1 MIMRPLHREKTAQ
14 KLGSI
19 AIPLLWQ
26 HNHAHADAAKCRAR
40 QERMKSIMTD
50 KSLWLTTVGAL
61 ALGIGAPAM
70 AQDDSAPQASA
81 DASAAEESGADIIVT
96 ATRRASPLSDVPI
109 AVSAVGA
116 AAMQNSGA
124 SDIRTLNQLAPSL
137 LVSSTGSEANASARI
152 RGIGTVGDNP
162 GLESSVAVFIDGVYR
177 SRTGAGLNELGEI
190 ERVEVLRG
198 PQGTL
203 FGRNASAGLINIISK
218 APEREF
224 HAKGEI
230 TYGNYDYWRLS
241 GRVTGPVGDNI
252 ALALDGVWSKR
263 DGFYD
268 LVDGTGNKIGDT
280 NDRDRYFLR
289 GQALIEPNDALSIR
303 LIGDYTNRD
312 ESCCGAAYIEARE
325 RRPVG
330 RGPSYSDAP
339 FNRIAAILAG
349 QGSVIPADPYD
360 RNLSI
365 TPGRDY
371 VSKLRDWGV
380 SGEINYDFGNAKLTS
395 ITAYRDYKSRD
406 YGDYD
411 YNRADLLY
419 RDPNT
424 YRQFKTFTQELRLQG
439 SAFSDALDWLVGG
452 YYANERLT
460 LQDNIRFGAD
470 YGRFAA
476 CRLMAGAGVNSN
488 FTAQQLA
495 ACGSGLATGALITGT
510 QANLNAGLI
519 AALTGRGVPLPIA
532 TAQAGV
538 ISTGLGNGLRALA
551 AIPSGA
557 GDVASIYRQESENWA
572 LFTHNIIHLTNRLDV
587 TLGLRYTR
595 ERKRFS
601 ADLNN
606 NNATCAALQPGL
618 APLATSAALGSAATL
633 AGGILTLGCLGNGS
647 TTLNALD
654 LNDRISDGEFSG
666 TAVVS
671 WKPIDDLL
679 LYGSYSKGYKAGG
692 FNLDRFQLGSTGL
705 NVVPAVFAPR
715 TNADVTSLRFAAEK
729 VDAFEVGLKINQR
742 KWSANIA
749 AFRQEFKNFQLNTFN
764 GTSFVV
770 QNINGCDGALT
781 AARTCASDDVAPGL
795 ISQGVELEA
804 SVSPARNLRVSGGF
818 TWSRAK
824 FANRLVGSSD
834 GRVPLDPALFLLP
847 GAINSNAPQSVTTAS
862 IAWTP
867 EIGSSGLSA
876 LFYIDGRM
884 NSGFNTGSDLFPEKY
899 QDGFSVFNARVGIR
913 GKDQRW
919 AIEFWGQNIFNT
931 DYTQV
936 AFSSPLQSSSPATS
950 TTGQFA
956 QGAPMA
962 NQLIS
967 AYLAEPRTYGITLRG
982 SF

>member
-1 MIMRPLHREKTAQ
+1 
-14 KLGSI
+14 
-19 AIPLLWQ
+19 
-26 HNHAHADAAKCRAR
+26 
-40 QERMKSIMTD
+40 MTH
-50 KSLWLTTVGAL
+50 KSLWLTTVAAMAL
-61 ALGIGAPAM
+61 SMGAPAL
-70 AQDDSAPQASA
+70 AQDETASAAPQAA
-81 DASAAEESGADIIVT
+81 DDQGDAQIIVT

-116 AAMQNSGA
+116 AALQNSGA
-124 SDIRTLNQLAPSL
+124 NDIRTLNQLAPSL

-177 SRTGAGLNELGEI
+177 SRTGAGLNDLGEI

-218 APEREF
+218 APEKTF
-224 HAKGEI
+224 HAKGEV
-230 TYGNYDYWRLS
+230 TYGNYDFWRVQ
-241 GRVTGPVGDNI
+241 GRVTGPVTEGI

-263 DGFYD
+263 DGFYTLRD
-268 LVDGTGNKIGDT
+268 TAGNKVGDT

-289 GQALIEPNDALSIR
+289 GQALIEPNDKLSIR

-312 ESCCGAAYIEARE
+312 ESCCGAAYVETRE
-325 RRPVG
+325 RVPAAGGGYTV
-330 RGPSYSDAP
+330 AP

-349 QGSVIPADPYD
+349 QGGVFPADPYD
-360 RNLSI
+360 RDLTI

-371 VSKLRDWGV
+371 VSKLEDWGV
-380 SGEINYDFGNAKLTS
+380 SGEINYDFGGAKLTS
-395 ITAYRDYKSRD
+395 ITAYRDYHSRD

-424 YRQFKTFTQELRLQG
+424 QRRFRTFTQELRLQG
-439 SAFSDALDWLVGG
+439 SAFNDALDWLVGG
-452 YYANERLT
+452 YYADEKLT
-460 LQDNIRFGAD
+460 LQDNIVFGAD

-476 CRLMAGAGVNSN
+476 CRLMAGASANSN
-488 FTAQQLA
+488 FTAAQLQ
-495 ACGSGLATGALITGT
+495 ACGSGAATQALITGT
-510 QANLNAGLI
+510 QANLNAGLATAIRASLI
-519 AALTGRGVPLPIA
+519 AQGVPAAQA
-532 TAQAGV
+532 TAVANGQAAAV
-538 ISTGLGNGLRALA
+538 STGLGNGLRALA
-551 AIPSGA
+551 AIPA
-557 GDVASIYRQESENWA
+557 GTGDTGSLYFQRSKNWA
-572 LFTHNIIHLTNRLDV
+572 LFTHNIVHITDQLDL
-587 TLGLRYTR
+587 TLGLRYTH
-595 ERKRFS
+595 ESKRFS

-606 NNATCAALQPGL
+606 NNATCAALQPAL
-618 APLATSAALGSAATL
+618 SPIATNAALGSAATL
-633 AGGILTLGCLGNGS
+633 AGGILTLGCLGNAS
-647 TTLNALD
+647 TSLNALN

-666 TAVVS
+666 TAVLS
-671 WKPIDDLL
+671 WKPTNDLL

-692 FNLDRFQLGSTGL
+692 YNLDRFQLGSTGL
-705 NVVPAVFAPR
+705 NAIPAVFAPR

-729 VDAFEVGLKINQR
+729 VDAFELGLKYVQP

-770 QNINGCDGALT
+770 QNINGCDSALS
-781 AARTCASDDVAPGL
+781 AARTCASGDVGPGL
-795 ISQGVELEA
+795 ISQGVELELTA
-804 SVSPARNLRVSGGF
+804 SPARNFRVSGGL
-818 TWSRAK
+818 TYARAK
-824 FANRLVGSSD
+824 FADRLVGSAD
-834 GRVPLDPALFLLP
+834 GSVPLDPALFLLP
-847 GAINSNAPQSVTTAS
+847 GSINSNAPKLVTTAS
-862 IAWTP
+862 AAWTP
-867 EIGSSGLSA
+867 ELGSSGLSA
-876 LFYIDGRM
+876 LFYIDARQT
-884 NSGFNTGSDLFPEKY
+884 SDYNTGSDLFPEKR
-899 QDGFSVFNARVGIR
+899 QDGYAIVNARIGIR
-913 GKDQRW
+913 GPDQRW
-919 AIEFWGQNIFNT
+919 AIEFWGQNIFNQ

-956 QGAPMA
+956 LGAPMA

>member
-1 MIMRPLHREKTAQ
+1 M
-14 KLGSI
+14 S
-19 AIPLLWQ
+19 
-26 HNHAHADAAKCRAR
+26 
-40 QERMKSIMTD
+40 D
-50 KSLWLTTVGAL
+50 KSLWLTTVA
-61 ALGIGAPAM
+61 AVAMSATAPAW
-70 AQDDSAPQASA
+70 AQNAAAPQSTPQQSA
-81 DASAAEESGADIIVT
+81 DDQMSGDQGDAQIIVT

-109 AVSAVGA
+109 AVSAVSA
-116 AAMQNSGA
+116 QAMQNSGA

-218 APEREF
+218 APEKTFSAR
-224 HAKGEI
+224 GEV

-241 GRVTGPVGDNI
+241 GRVTGPISDSI

-263 DGFYD
+263 DGFYK
-268 LVDGTGNKIGDT
+268 LVDATGAKIGDT

-312 ESCCGAAYIEARE
+312 ESCCGAAYIETRE
-325 RRPVG
+325 RLPAAG
-330 RGPSYSDAP
+330 GGYTTAP
-339 FNRIAAILAG
+339 FNRISAILAG
-349 QGSVIPADPYD
+349 QGGVFPADPYD
-360 RNLSI
+360 RALTI

-371 VSKLRDWGV
+371 VSKLKDWGV
-380 SGEINYDFGNAKLTS
+380 SGEINYDFGGAKLTS
-395 ITAYRDYKSRD
+395 ITAYRDYRSRD

-424 YRQFKTFTQELRLQG
+424 QRQFKTFTQELRLQG
-439 SAFSDALDWLVGG
+439 SAFGDALDWLVGG
-452 YYANERLT
+452 YYADEKLT

-476 CRLMAGAGVNSN
+476 CRLMAGASAASN

-495 ACGSGLATGALITGT
+495 ACGSGLATQTLITGT
-510 QANLNAGLI
+510 QANLNAGL
-519 AALTGRGVPLPIA
+519 A
-532 TAQAGV
+532 TAIRASLIAQGIPAAQATAVANGQAAA

-557 GDVASIYRQESENWA
+557 GDTGSLYYQRSRNWA
-572 LFTHNIIHLTNRLDV
+572 LFTHNIVHLTDRLDL

-606 NNATCAALQPGL
+606 NNATCAALQPAL
-618 APLATSAALGSAATL
+618 APIATNASLGSAATL
-633 AGGILTLGCLGNGS
+633 AGGILTLGCLGNAS
-647 TTLNALD
+647 TSLNALD

-666 TAVVS
+666 TSVLS
-671 WKPIDDLL
+671 WKATDDLL

-692 FNLDRFQLGSTGL
+692 YNLDRFQLGSTGL
-705 NVVPAVFAPR
+705 NAVPAVFAPR

-729 VDAFEVGLKINQR
+729 VDAFEVGLKFSQP

-770 QNINGCDGALT
+770 QNINGCDSALSAT
-781 AARTCASDDVAPGL
+781 RTCAADDVAPGL
-795 ISQGVELEA
+795 ISQGVELELTA
-804 SVSPARNLRVSGGF
+804 TPARNFRVSGGM
-818 TWSRAK
+818 TYARAK
-824 FANRLVGSSD
+824 FADRLVGSSD

-847 GAINSNAPQSVTTAS
+847 GSINSNAPKMVTTAS
-862 IAWTP
+862 AAWTP
-867 EIGSSGLSA
+867 DIGTSGLSA
-876 LFYIDGRM
+876 LFYVDTRM
-884 NSGFNTGSDLFPEKY
+884 TSDFNTGSDLFPEKR
-899 QDGFSVFNARVGIR
+899 QDGFSVVNARVGIR
-913 GKDQRW
+913 GPNQRW
-919 AIEFWGQNIFNT
+919 AVEFWGQNIFNEN
-931 DYTQV
+931 YTQV

-956 QGAPMA
+956 LGAPMA

-967 AYLAEPRTYGITLRG
+967 AYLAEPRTYGVTLRG

>member
-1 MIMRPLHREKTAQ
+1 M
-14 KLGSI
+14 
-19 AIPLLWQ
+19 
-26 HNHAHADAAKCRAR
+26 
-40 QERMKSIMTD
+40 MTD
-50 KSLWLTTVGAL
+50 KSLWLTTAGMIAL
-61 ALGIGAPAM
+61 TMAMPAA
-70 AQDDSAPQASA
+70 AQETTAPQAAVDQDSA
-81 DASAAEESGADIIVT
+81 EIIVT

-109 AVSAVGA
+109 AVSAVSA
-116 AAMQNSGA
+116 QAMQNSGA

-218 APEREF
+218 APEQTF

-241 GRVTGPVGDNI
+241 GRVTGPVADGI
-252 ALALDGVWSKR
+252 ALSLDGVWSKR
-263 DGFYD
+263 DGFFTLRD
-268 LVDGTGNKIGDT
+268 TAGEKVGDT

-289 GQALIEPNDALSIR
+289 GQALIEPNDDLSIR

-312 ESCCGAAYIEARE
+312 ESCCGATYTEARE
-325 RRPVG
+325 RRPAAG
-330 RGPSYSDAP
+330 GGFTDAP

-360 RNLSI
+360 RDLTI

-371 VSKLRDWGV
+371 VSKLKDWGV
-380 SGEINYDFGNAKLTS
+380 SGEINYDLGGVALTS
-395 ITAYRDYKSRD
+395 ITAYRDYKSSD

-419 RDPNT
+419 RDPGT
-424 YRQFKTFTQELRLQG
+424 YRQFKTFTQELRAQG
-439 SAFSDALDWLVGG
+439 SAFNDALDWLVGG

-476 CRLMAGAGVNSN
+476 CRLMAGSGVNSN

-495 ACGSGLATGALITGT
+495 ACGSGLATQPLIAGT
-510 QANLNAGLI
+510 QANLNAGLTASLI
-519 AALTGRGVPLPIA
+519 NAGLPAAVAAG
-532 TAQAGV
+532 QAGA

-551 AIPSGA
+551 AIPSGT
-557 GDVASIYRQESENWA
+557 GDVGSIYRQKSENWA
-572 LFTHNIIHLTNRLDV
+572 IFTHNIIHVTKRLDL
-587 TLGLRYTR
+587 TLGLRYTH
-595 ERKRFS
+595 ESKRFS

-606 NNATCAALQPGL
+606 NNATCAALQSSALPGL
-618 APLATSAALGSAATL
+618 ATNPALGSAATL
-633 AGGILTLGCLGNGS
+633 AGGILTLGCLGNAS
-647 TTLNALD
+647 TSLNALD
-654 LNDRISDGEFSG
+654 LNDKISDGELSG
-666 TAVVS
+666 TAVLS
-671 WKPIDDLL
+671 WKATDDLL

-705 NVVPAVFAPR
+705 NAVPAVFAPR

-729 VDAFEVGLKINQR
+729 VDAFEIGLKYSQP
-742 KWSANIA
+742 KWSANVA

-770 QNINGCDGALT
+770 QNINGCDSALS
-781 AARTCASDDVAPGL
+781 AARTCGSDDVGPGL
-795 ISQGVELEA
+795 ISQGVELEMTA
-804 SVSPARNLRVSGGF
+804 TPARNFRVTGGF
-818 TWSRAK
+818 TYAEAK
-824 FANRLVGSSD
+824 FASRLVGSGD
-834 GRVPLDPALFLLP
+834 GSVPLDPALFLLP
-847 GAINSNAPQSVTTAS
+847 GSINSNAPKMVTTAS
-862 IAWTP
+862 AAWTP
-867 EIGSSGLSA
+867 DIGSGGLSA
-876 LFYIDGRM
+876 LFYVDGRM
-884 NSGFNTGSDLFPEKY
+884 TSDFNTGSDLFPEKN
-899 QDGFSVFNARVGIR
+899 QDGFAVVNARVGLR
-913 GKDQRW
+913 GPNQRW
-919 AIEFWGQNIFNT
+919 AIELWGQNIFNQ

-936 AFSSPLQSSSPATS
+936 AFSSPLQSSSPGTS

>member
-1 MIMRPLHREKTAQ
+1 
-14 KLGSI
+14 
-19 AIPLLWQ
+19 
-26 HNHAHADAAKCRAR
+26 
-40 QERMKSIMTD
+40 MTD
-50 KSLWLTTVGAL
+50 KSLWT
-61 ALGIGAPAM
+61 
-70 AQDDSAPQASA
+70 
-81 DASAAEESGADIIVT
+81 SAAIAALVLGASTAQAQEDATPQPVVEDGNANIIVT

-218 APEREF
+218 APENTF
-224 HAKGEI
+224 HLKTEA

-241 GRVTGPVGDNI
+241 GRITGPI
-252 ALALDGVWSKR
+252 ADGVALSLDGVWSKR
-263 DGFYD
+263 DGFYK
-268 LVDGTGNKIGDT
+268 LVDGAGNKVGDT
-280 NDRDRYFLR
+280 NDRNRYFLR

-312 ESCCGAAYIEARE
+312 ESCCGAAYIESRE
-325 RRPVG
+325 RRPAG
-330 RGPSYSDAP
+330 NGYDTAP

-349 QGSVIPADPYD
+349 QGSMIPTDPYD
-360 RNLSI
+360 RELHV
-365 TPGRDY
+365 TPGREY
-371 VSKLRDWGV
+371 VSKLKDWGV
-380 SGEINYDFGNAKLTS
+380 SGEINYDFGGAKLTS

-439 SAFSDALDWLVGG
+439 SAFADKLDWLVGG

-476 CRLMAGAGVNSN
+476 CRLMAGAGLNSN
-488 FTAQQLA
+488 FTAEQLA
-495 ACGSGLATGALITGT
+495 ACGSGLATQPLITGT
-510 QANLNAGLI
+510 QAQLNAGLAPAIRASLIAQGVPAAQATAI
-519 AALTGRGVPLPIA
+519 AA
-532 TAQAGV
+532 AQAGA

-551 AIPSGA
+551 AIPSGT
-557 GDVASIYRQESENWA
+557 GDVASLYRQKSENWA
-572 LFTHNIIHLTNRLDV
+572 LFTHNIVHITNRLDL
-587 TLGLRYTR
+587 TLGLRYTH
-595 ERKRFS
+595 ESKRFS
-601 ADLNN
+601 SDFNN
-606 NNATCAALQPGL
+606 NNATCAALQASGLPGI
-618 APLATSAALGSAATL
+618 ATNPALGSASAL

-647 TTLNALD
+647 TSLNALD

-666 TAVVS
+666 TAVLS
-671 WKPIDDLL
+671 WKPIDPLL

-705 NVVPAVFAPR
+705 NAVPAVFAPR

-729 VDAFEVGLKINQR
+729 VDSFEVGLKFVQP
-742 KWSANIA
+742 KWSVNVA

-770 QNINGCDGALT
+770 QNINGCDGALS
-781 AARTCASDDVAPGL
+781 AARTCASDDVGPGL

-804 SVSPARNLRVSGGF
+804 SVSPARNFRVSGGA
-818 TWSRAK
+818 TYARAK
-824 FANRLVGSSD
+824 FANRLVGS
-834 GRVPLDPALFLLP
+834 GNGAVPLDPALSMLP
-847 GAINSNAPQSVTTAS
+847 GAINSNAPQIVTTAS
-862 IAWTP
+862 MAWTP
-867 EIGSSGLSA
+867 DLGSSGLSA
-876 LFYIDGRM
+876 LFYVDGRM
-884 NSGFNTGSDLFPEKY
+884 TSDFNTGSDLFPEKR
-899 QDGFSVFNARVGIR
+899 QDGFAVVNARVGLR
-913 GKDQRW
+913 GPSQRW
-919 AIEFWGQNIFNT
+919 SVEFWGQNIFNQN
-931 DYTQV
+931 YTQV
-936 AFSSPLQSSSPATS
+936 AFSSPLQSSSPDTS
-950 TTGQFA
+950 STGQFGVNPRA
-956 QGAPMA
+956 VMA

>member
-1 MIMRPLHREKTAQ
+1 M
-14 KLGSI
+14 
-19 AIPLLWQ
+19 
-26 HNHAHADAAKCRAR
+26 
-40 QERMKSIMTD
+40 MTD
-50 KSLWLTTVGAL
+50 KSLWLTTAGMIAL
-61 ALGIGAPAM
+61 TMAMPAA
-70 AQDDSAPQASA
+70 AQDTTAPQAAVDQDSA
-81 DASAAEESGADIIVT
+81 EIIVT

-109 AVSAVGA
+109 AVSAVSA
-116 AAMQNSGA
+116 QAMQNSGA

-218 APEREF
+218 APENTF
-224 HAKGEI
+224 SAKGEI

-241 GRVTGPVGDNI
+241 GRVTGPVADGI
-252 ALALDGVWSKR
+252 ALSLDGVWSKR
-263 DGFYD
+263 DGFYK
-268 LVDGTGNKIGDT
+268 LVDTAGNNVGDT

-289 GQALIEPNDALSIR
+289 GQALIEPNDDLSIR

-312 ESCCGAAYIEARE
+312 ESCCGAAYTEARE
-325 RRPVG
+325 RTPAAG
-330 RGPSYSDAP
+330 GGYNTAP

-349 QGSVIPADPYD
+349 QGSVIAADPYD
-360 RNLSI
+360 RELTI

-371 VSKLRDWGV
+371 VSKLKDWGV
-380 SGEINYDFGNAKLTS
+380 SGEVNYDLGDVKLTS
-395 ITAYRDYKSRD
+395 ITAYRDYKSSD

-424 YRQFKTFTQELRLQG
+424 YRQFKTFTQELRAQG
-439 SAFSDALDWLVGG
+439 SAFGDMLDWLVGG

-476 CRLMAGAGVNSN
+476 CRLMAGAGATSN
-488 FTAQQLA
+488 FPASTLA

-510 QANLNAGLI
+510 QANLNAGLN
-519 AALTGRGVPLPIA
+519 AAFLNAGLPA
-532 TAQAGV
+532 PVAAGQAAA

-551 AIPSGA
+551 AIPSGT
-557 GDVASIYRQESENWA
+557 GDIASIYRQKSENWA
-572 LFTHNIIHLTNRLDV
+572 LFTHNIVHITNRLDL
-587 TLGLRYTR
+587 TLGLRYTH
-595 ERKRFS
+595 ESKTFS
-601 ADLNN
+601 ADFNN

-618 APLATSAALGSAATL
+618 APIATNPSLGSAAAL

-654 LNDRISDGEFSG
+654 LNDKISDGEFSG
-666 TAVVS
+666 TAVLS
-671 WKPIDDLL
+671 WKATDDLMV
-679 LYGSYSKGYKAGG
+679 YGSYSKGYKAGG

-705 NVVPAVFAPR
+705 NVIPAVFAPR

-729 VDAFEVGLKINQR
+729 VDSFEVGLKYSAP
-742 KWSANIA
+742 KWSVNLAG
-749 AFRQEFKNFQLNTFN
+749 FRQEFKNFQLNTFN

-770 QNINGCDGALT
+770 QNINGCDSALS
-781 AARTCASDDVAPGL
+781 AARTCAAGDVGPGL
-795 ISQGVELEA
+795 ISQGVELEW
-804 SVSPARNLRVSGGF
+804 SVTPARNFRVAGGA
-818 TWSRAK
+818 TYAEAK
-824 FANRLVGSSD
+824 FANRLVGS
-834 GRVPLDPALFLLP
+834 GNGAVPLDPALFLLP
-847 GAINSNAPQSVTTAS
+847 GSINSNAPKMVTTAS
-862 IAWTP
+862 MAWTP
-867 EIGSSGLSA
+867 DIGTSGLSA
-876 LFYIDGRM
+876 LFYVDGRLT
-884 NSGFNTGSDLFPEKY
+884 SDYNTGSDLFPEKR
-899 QDGFSVFNARVGIR
+899 QDGFAIVNARVGIR
-913 GKDQRW
+913 GPNQRW
-919 AIEFWGQNIFNT
+919 AVEFWGQNIFNQ

-936 AFSSPLQSSSPATS
+936 SFSSPLQSSSPATS

-956 QGAPMA
+956 AGAPMA

-967 AYLAEPRTYGITLRG
+967 SYLAEPRTYGITLRG

>member
-1 MIMRPLHREKTAQ
+1 
-14 KLGSI
+14 
-19 AIPLLWQ
+19 
-26 HNHAHADAAKCRAR
+26 
-40 QERMKSIMTD
+40 MTN
-50 KSLWLTTVGAL
+50 KSLWASTAAVIALVMGAT
-61 ALGIGAPAM
+61 GAQ
-70 AQDDSAPQASA
+70 AQDVAAPQA
-81 DASAAEESGADIIVT
+81 AAEQDAAEIIVT

-109 AVSAVGA
+109 AVSAVSA
-116 AAMQNSGA
+116 QAMQNSGA

-218 APEREF
+218 APEQTF
-224 HAKGEI
+224 SAKGEI

-241 GRVTGPVGDNI
+241 GRVTGPIADGI
-252 ALALDGVWSKR
+252 ALSLDGVWSKR
-263 DGFYD
+263 DGFYK
-268 LVDGTGNKIGDT
+268 LVDTAGATVGDT

-289 GQALIEPNDALSIR
+289 GQALIEPNDDLSIR

-312 ESCCGAAYIEARE
+312 ESCCGAAYTEARE
-325 RRPVG
+325 RRPAAG
-330 RGPSYSDAP
+330 GGYTDAP

-349 QGSVIPADPYD
+349 QGSVIAADPYD
-360 RNLSI
+360 RELTF

-371 VSKLRDWGV
+371 VSKLKDWGV
-380 SGEINYDFGNAKLTS
+380 SGEINYDLGGVKLTS
-395 ITAYRDYKSRD
+395 ITAYRDYKSSD

-419 RDPNT
+419 RDSNT
-424 YRQFKTFTQELRLQG
+424 YRQFKTFTQELRAQG
-439 SAFSDALDWLVGG
+439 SAFGDALDWLVGG

-476 CRLMAGAGVNSN
+476 CRLMAGSGVNSN

-495 ACGSGLATGALITGT
+495 ACGSGLATQPLIAGT
-510 QANLNAGLI
+510 QANLNAGLT
-519 AALTGRGVPLPIA
+519 AALINAGLPA
-532 TAQAGV
+532 AVAAGQAGA

-551 AIPSGA
+551 AIPSGT
-557 GDVASIYRQESENWA
+557 GDTGSVYRQKSENWA
-572 LFTHNIIHLTNRLDV
+572 IFTHNIIHVTNRLDL
-587 TLGLRYTR
+587 TLGLRYTH
-595 ERKRFS
+595 ESKRFS

-606 NNATCAALQPGL
+606 NNATCAAFQSSALPGL
-618 APLATSAALGSAATL
+618 ATNPALGSAAAL
-633 AGGILTLGCLGNGS
+633 AGGILTLGCLGNAS
-647 TTLNALD
+647 TSLNALD
-654 LNDRISDGEFSG
+654 LNDKISDGELSG
-666 TAVVS
+666 TAVLS
-671 WKPIDDLL
+671 WKATDDLL

-705 NVVPAVFAPR
+705 NAIPAVFSPR
-715 TNADVTSLRFAAEK
+715 SNADVASLRFAAEK
-729 VDAFEVGLKINQR
+729 VDAFEIGLKYSQP
-742 KWSANIA
+742 KWSANVA

-770 QNINGCDGALT
+770 QNINGCDSALS
-781 AARTCASDDVAPGL
+781 AARTCGSDDVGPGL
-795 ISQGVELEA
+795 ISQGVELEMTA
-804 SVSPARNLRVSGGF
+804 TPARNFRVTGGF
-818 TWSRAK
+818 TYAEAK
-824 FANRLVGSSD
+824 FASRLVGSGD
-834 GRVPLDPALFLLP
+834 GSVPLDPALFLLP
-847 GAINSNAPQSVTTAS
+847 GSINSNAPKMVTTAS
-862 IAWTP
+862 AAWTP
-867 EIGSSGLSA
+867 DIGTSGLSA
-876 LFYIDGRM
+876 LFYVDGRM
-884 NSGFNTGSDLFPEKY
+884 TSDFNTGSDLFPEKN
-899 QDGFSVFNARVGIR
+899 QDGFTVVNARVGLR
-913 GKDQRW
+913 GPNQRW
-919 AIEFWGQNIFNT
+919 AIEFWGQNIFNQ

>member
-1 MIMRPLHREKTAQ
+1 M
-14 KLGSI
+14 
-19 AIPLLWQ
+19 
-26 HNHAHADAAKCRAR
+26 
-40 QERMKSIMTD
+40 MTD
-50 KSLWLTTVGAL
+50 KSLWLTTAGMIAL
-61 ALGIGAPAM
+61 TMAMPAA
-70 AQDDSAPQASA
+70 AQDTTAPQAAVDQDSA
-81 DASAAEESGADIIVT
+81 EIIVT

-109 AVSAVGA
+109 AVSAVSA
-116 AAMQNSGA
+116 QAMQNSGA

-218 APEREF
+218 APENTF
-224 HAKGEI
+224 SAKGEI

-241 GRVTGPVGDNI
+241 GRVTGPVADGI
-252 ALALDGVWSKR
+252 ALSLDGVWSKR
-263 DGFYD
+263 DGFYK
-268 LVDGTGNKIGDT
+268 LVDTAGNKVGDT

-289 GQALIEPNDALSIR
+289 GQALIEPNDDLSIR

-312 ESCCGAAYIEARE
+312 ESCCGAAYTEARE
-325 RRPVG
+325 RTPAAG
-330 RGPSYSDAP
+330 GGYNTAP

-349 QGSVIPADPYD
+349 QGSVIAADPYD
-360 RNLSI
+360 RELTI

-371 VSKLRDWGV
+371 VSKLKDWGV
-380 SGEINYDFGNAKLTS
+380 SGEVNYDLGDVKLTS
-395 ITAYRDYKSRD
+395 ITAYRDYKSSD

-424 YRQFKTFTQELRLQG
+424 YRQFKTFTQELRAQG
-439 SAFSDALDWLVGG
+439 SAFGDMLDWLVGG
-452 YYANERLT
+452 YYATERLT

-476 CRLMAGAGVNSN
+476 CRLMAGAGATSN
-488 FTAQQLA
+488 FPASTLA

-510 QANLNAGLI
+510 QANLNAGLN
-519 AALTGRGVPLPIA
+519 AAFLNAGLPA
-532 TAQAGV
+532 PVAAGQAAA

-551 AIPSGA
+551 AIPSGT
-557 GDVASIYRQESENWA
+557 GDIASIYRQKSENWA
-572 LFTHNIIHLTNRLDV
+572 LFTHNIVHITNRLDL
-587 TLGLRYTR
+587 TLGLRYTH
-595 ERKRFS
+595 ESKTFS
-601 ADLNN
+601 ADFNN

-618 APLATSAALGSAATL
+618 APIATNPSLGSAAAL

-654 LNDRISDGEFSG
+654 LNDKISDGEFSG
-666 TAVVS
+666 TAVLS
-671 WKPIDDLL
+671 WKATDDLMV
-679 LYGSYSKGYKAGG
+679 YGSYSKGYKAGG

-705 NVVPAVFAPR
+705 NVIPAVFAPR

-729 VDAFEVGLKINQR
+729 VDSFEVGLKYSAP
-742 KWSANIA
+742 KWSVNLAG
-749 AFRQEFKNFQLNTFN
+749 FRQEFKNFQLNTFN

-770 QNINGCDGALT
+770 QNINGCDSALS
-781 AARTCASDDVAPGL
+781 AARTCAAGDVGPGL
-795 ISQGVELEA
+795 ISQGVELEW
-804 SVSPARNLRVSGGF
+804 SVTPARNFRVAGGA
-818 TWSRAK
+818 TYAEAK
-824 FANRLVGSSD
+824 FANRLVGS
-834 GRVPLDPALFLLP
+834 GNGAVPLDPALFLLP
-847 GAINSNAPQSVTTAS
+847 GSINSNAPKMVTTAS
-862 IAWTP
+862 MAWTP
-867 EIGSSGLSA
+867 DIGTSGLSA
-876 LFYIDGRM
+876 LFYVDGRLT
-884 NSGFNTGSDLFPEKY
+884 SDYNTGSDLFPEKR
-899 QDGFSVFNARVGIR
+899 QDGFAIVNARVGIR
-913 GKDQRW
+913 GPNQRW
-919 AIEFWGQNIFNT
+919 AVEFWGQNIFNQ

-936 AFSSPLQSSSPATS
+936 SFSSPLQSSSPATS

-956 QGAPMA
+956 AGAPMA
-962 NQLIS
+962 NQLIAS
-967 AYLAEPRTYGITLRG
+967 YLAEPRTYGITLRG

>member
-1 MIMRPLHREKTAQ
+1 
-14 KLGSI
+14 
-19 AIPLLWQ
+19 
-26 HNHAHADAAKCRAR
+26 
-40 QERMKSIMTD
+40 MTD
-50 KSLWLTTVGAL
+50 KSLWLTTVGAV
-61 ALGIGAPAM
+61 ALSAGAPAM
-70 AQDDSAPQASA
+70 AQESASSQSAPQDAAA
-81 DASAAEESGADIIVT
+81 DQGEAQIIVT

-109 AVSAVGA
+109 AVSAVSSQ
-116 AAMQNSGA
+116 AMQNSGA

-218 APEREF
+218 APEKTF
-224 HAKGEI
+224 SAKGEV

-241 GRVTGPVGDNI
+241 GRVTGPISDSI

-263 DGFYD
+263 DGFYK
-268 LVDGTGNKIGDT
+268 LVDTAGNKVGET

-312 ESCCGAAYIEARE
+312 ESCCGAAYVEARE
-325 RRPVG
+325 RTPVAG
-330 RGPSYSDAP
+330 GGYNTAP

-349 QGSVIPADPYD
+349 QGSVIAADPYD
-360 RNLSI
+360 RELTI

-371 VSKLRDWGV
+371 VSKLKDWGV
-380 SGEINYDFGNAKLTS
+380 SGEVNYDFGNAKLTS
-395 ITAYRDYKSRD
+395 ITAYRDYHSRD

-424 YRQFKTFTQELRLQG
+424 QRRFKTFTQELRLQG
-439 SAFSDALDWLVGG
+439 SALGDALDWLVGG
-452 YYANERLT
+452 YYADEKLT

-476 CRLMAGAGVNSN
+476 CRLMAGAGATSN

-495 ACGSGLATGALITGT
+495 ACGSGLATQALITGT
-510 QANLNAGLI
+510 QAQLNAGLAPAIRASLI
-519 AALTGRGVPLPIA
+519 AQGVPAPQA
-532 TAQAGV
+532 TAIANGQAAA

-551 AIPSGA
+551 AIPTGT
-557 GDVASIYRQESENWA
+557 GDTGSLYYQRSKNWA
-572 LFTHNIIHLTNRLDV
+572 LFTHNIVHITKQLDL

-606 NNATCAALQPGL
+606 NNAACAALQPGL
-618 APLATSAALGSAATL
+618 APIASNAALGSAAAL
-633 AGGILTLGCLGNGS
+633 AGGILTLGCLGNAS
-647 TTLNALD
+647 TSLNALD

-666 TAVVS
+666 TAVLS
-671 WKPIDDLL
+671 WKPVDELL
-679 LYGSYSKGYKAGG
+679 VYGSYSRGYKAGG
-692 FNLDRFQLGSTGL
+692 YNLDRFQLGSTGL
-705 NVVPAVFAPR
+705 NAVPAVFAPR
-715 TNADVTSLRFAAEK
+715 TNADAVSLRFAAEK
-729 VDAFEVGLKINQR
+729 VNAFEVGLKYSQP

-770 QNINGCDGALT
+770 QNINGCDGALSG
-781 AARTCASDDVAPGL
+781 ARTCAEGDVAPGL
-795 ISQGVELEA
+795 ISQGVELELTA
-804 SVSPARNLRVSGGF
+804 SPARNFRVSGGM
-818 TWSRAK
+818 TYARAK
-824 FANRLVGSSD
+824 FADRLVGSSD

-847 GAINSNAPQSVTTAS
+847 GSINSNAPKVVTTAS
-862 IAWTP
+862 AAWTP
-867 EIGSSGLSA
+867 ELGSSGLSA
-876 LFYIDGRM
+876 LFYVDGRLT
-884 NSGFNTGSDLFPEKY
+884 SDFNTGSDLFPEKR
-899 QDGFSVFNARVGIR
+899 QDGFAVVNARVGIR
-913 GKDQRW
+913 GPNQRW
-919 AIEFWGQNIFNT
+919 AVEFWGQNIFNQ

-956 QGAPMA
+956 LGAPMA

>member
-1 MIMRPLHREKTAQ
+1 ML
-14 KLGSI
+14 
-19 AIPLLWQ
+19 
-26 HNHAHADAAKCRAR
+26 
-40 QERMKSIMTD
+40 TD
-50 KSLWLTTVGAL
+50 KSLWLTTTGAL
-61 ALGIGAPAM
+61 ALCMLAPAAL
-70 AQDDSAPQASA
+70 AQDAALPQAAA
-81 DASAAEESGADIIVT
+81 DDPGADIIVT

-116 AAMQNSGA
+116 QAMQNSGA

-218 APEREF
+218 APEKTF

-241 GRVTGPVGDNI
+241 GRVTGPVSDSI

-263 DGFYD
+263 DGFYK
-268 LVDGTGNKIGDT
+268 LVDGAGETVGDT

-289 GQALIEPNDALSIR
+289 GQALIEPTDALSIR

-312 ESCCGAAYIEARE
+312 ESCCGAAYIETRE
-325 RRPVG
+325 RL
-330 RGPSYSDAP
+330 PSGGTGYVEAP

-349 QGSVIPADPYD
+349 QGSVIPADPYA
-360 RNLSI
+360 RELSI

-371 VSKLRDWGV
+371 VSKLEDWGV
-380 SGEINYDFGNAKLTS
+380 SGEINYDFGAAKLTS
-395 ITAYRDYKSRD
+395 ITAYRDYKSSD

-424 YRQFKTFTQELRLQG
+424 FRQFKTFTQELRLQG
-439 SAFSDALDWLVGG
+439 SAFGDMLDWLVGG

-476 CRLMAGAGVNSN
+476 CRLMAGAGATSN
-488 FTAQQLA
+488 FTAPQLA
-495 ACGSGLATGALITGT
+495 ACGAGLATQPLIAGT
-510 QANLNAGLI
+510 QANLNAGLTAAFLNAGLPPAI
-519 AALTGRGVPLPIA
+519 AA
-532 TAQAGV
+532 AQAGA
-538 ISTGLGNGLRALA
+538 ISTGLGDGLRALA
-551 AIPSGA
+551 AIPEGT
-557 GDVASIYRQESENWA
+557 GDVASRYRQKSENWA
-572 LFTHNIIHLTNRLDV
+572 LFTHNIVHVTDRLDL
-587 TLGLRYTR
+587 TLGLRYTH
-595 ERKRFS
+595 ESKRFS
-601 ADLNN
+601 ADFNN
-606 NNATCAALQPGL
+606 NNATCAALQSSALPGI
-618 APLATSAALGSAATL
+618 ATNPQLGSAAAL
-633 AGGILTLGCLGNGS
+633 AGGILTLACLGNGS
-647 TTLNALD
+647 TSLNALD

-666 TAVVS
+666 TAVLS
-671 WKPIDDLL
+671 WKPTDDLL

-692 FNLDRFQLGSTGL
+692 YNLDRFQLGSTGL
-705 NVVPAVFAPR
+705 NAIPAVFAPR

-729 VDAFEVGLKINQR
+729 VDAFEIGLKYAQP

-770 QNINGCDGALT
+770 QNINGCDSALSAT
-781 AARTCASDDVAPGL
+781 RTCDSGDVGPGL
-795 ISQGVELEA
+795 ISQGVELELSA
-804 SVSPARNLRVSGGF
+804 TPARNVRISGGL
-818 TWSRAK
+818 TYARAK
-824 FANRLVGSSD
+824 FADRLVGSGD
-834 GRVPLDPALFLLP
+834 GSVPLDPALFLLP
-847 GAINSNAPQSVTTAS
+847 GSINSNAPQLVTTAS
-862 IAWTP
+862 AAWTP
-867 EIGSSGLSA
+867 DIGSSGLSA
-876 LFYIDGRM
+876 LFYVDGRM
-884 NSGFNTGSDLFPEKY
+884 TSDYNTGSDLFPEKR
-899 QDGFSVFNARVGIR
+899 QDGYAIVNARVGIR
-913 GKDQRW
+913 GRDQRW
-919 AIEFWGQNIFNT
+919 AIEFWGQNIFNQ

-956 QGAPMA
+956 GGAPMA

>member
-1 MIMRPLHREKTAQ
+1 
-14 KLGSI
+14 
-19 AIPLLWQ
+19 
-26 HNHAHADAAKCRAR
+26 
-40 QERMKSIMTD
+40 MTN
-50 KSLWLTTVGAL
+50 KSLWASTAAVIALVMGAT
-61 ALGIGAPAM
+61 GAQ
-70 AQDDSAPQASA
+70 AQDVAAPQA
-81 DASAAEESGADIIVT
+81 AAEQDAAEIIVT

-109 AVSAVGA
+109 AVSAVSA
-116 AAMQNSGA
+116 QAMQNSGA

-218 APEREF
+218 APEQTF
-224 HAKGEI
+224 SAKGEI

-241 GRVTGPVGDNI
+241 GRVTGPIADGI
-252 ALALDGVWSKR
+252 ALSLDGVWSKR
-263 DGFYD
+263 DGFYK
-268 LVDGTGNKIGDT
+268 LVDTTGSTVGDT

-289 GQALIEPNDALSIR
+289 GQALIEPNDDLSIR

-312 ESCCGAAYIEARE
+312 ESCCGAAYTEARE
-325 RRPVG
+325 RRPAAG
-330 RGPSYSDAP
+330 GGYTDAP

-349 QGSVIPADPYD
+349 QGSVIAADPYD
-360 RNLSI
+360 RELTS

-371 VSKLRDWGV
+371 VSKLKDWGV
-380 SGEINYDFGNAKLTS
+380 SGEINYDLGGVKLTS
-395 ITAYRDYKSRD
+395 ITAYRDYKSSD

-419 RDPNT
+419 RDSNT
-424 YRQFKTFTQELRLQG
+424 YRQFKTFTQELRAQG
-439 SAFSDALDWLVGG
+439 SAFGDALDWLVGG

-476 CRLMAGAGVNSN
+476 CRLMAGSGVNSN

-495 ACGSGLATGALITGT
+495 ACGSGLATQPLIAGT
-510 QANLNAGLI
+510 QANLNAGLT
-519 AALTGRGVPLPIA
+519 AALINAGLPA
-532 TAQAGV
+532 AVAAGQAGA

-551 AIPSGA
+551 AIPSGT
-557 GDVASIYRQESENWA
+557 GDTGSIYRQKSENWA
-572 LFTHNIIHLTNRLDV
+572 IFTHNIIHVTNRLDL
-587 TLGLRYTR
+587 TLGLRYTH
-595 ERKRFS
+595 ESKRFS

-606 NNATCAALQPGL
+606 NNATCAAFQSSALPGL
-618 APLATSAALGSAATL
+618 ATNPALGSAAAL
-633 AGGILTLGCLGNGS
+633 AGGILTLGCLGNAS
-647 TTLNALD
+647 TSLNALD
-654 LNDRISDGEFSG
+654 LNDKISDGELSG
-666 TAVVS
+666 TAVLS
-671 WKPIDDLL
+671 WKATDDLL

-705 NVVPAVFAPR
+705 NAIPAVFSPR
-715 TNADVTSLRFAAEK
+715 SNADVASLRFAAEK
-729 VDAFEVGLKINQR
+729 VDAFEIGLKYSQP
-742 KWSANIA
+742 KWSANVA

-770 QNINGCDGALT
+770 QNINGCDSALS
-781 AARTCASDDVAPGL
+781 AARTCGSDDVGPGL
-795 ISQGVELEA
+795 ISQGVELEMTA
-804 SVSPARNLRVSGGF
+804 TPARNFRVTGGF
-818 TWSRAK
+818 TYAEAK
-824 FANRLVGSSD
+824 FASRLVGSGD
-834 GRVPLDPALFLLP
+834 GSVPLDPALFLLP
-847 GAINSNAPQSVTTAS
+847 GSINSNAPKMVTTAS
-862 IAWTP
+862 AAWTP
-867 EIGSSGLSA
+867 DIGTSGLSA
-876 LFYIDGRM
+876 LFYVDGRM
-884 NSGFNTGSDLFPEKY
+884 TSDFNTGSDLFPEKN
-899 QDGFSVFNARVGIR
+899 QDGFTVVNARVGLR
-913 GKDQRW
+913 GPNQRW
-919 AIEFWGQNIFNT
+919 AIEFWGQNIFNQ

-936 AFSSPLQSSSPATS
+936 AFSSPLQSSSPGTS

>member
-1 MIMRPLHREKTAQ
+1 M
-14 KLGSI
+14 
-19 AIPLLWQ
+19 
-26 HNHAHADAAKCRAR
+26 AK
-40 QERMKSIMTD
+40 
-50 KSLWLTTVGAL
+50 KSLWLTTAGMIAIVMGAS
-61 ALGIGAPAM
+61 GAQ
-70 AQDDSAPQASA
+70 AQDGAAPQLAEQASDTN
-81 DASAAEESGADIIVT
+81 DAEIIVT

-116 AAMQNSGA
+116 QAMQNSGA

-218 APEREF
+218 APEDTF
-224 HAKGEI
+224 HAKGEV

-241 GRVTGPVGDNI
+241 GRVTGPI
-252 ALALDGVWSKR
+252 AQGVALSLDGVWSKR
-263 DGFYD
+263 DGFYTLRD
-268 LVDGTGNKIGDT
+268 TAGTKVGDT

-312 ESCCGAAYIEARE
+312 ESCCGAAYTEARE
-325 RRPVG
+325 RRPVAG
-330 RGPSYSDAP
+330 GGYSDAP

-360 RNLSI
+360 RDLTI

-371 VSKLRDWGV
+371 VSKLKDWGV
-380 SGEINYDFGNAKLTS
+380 SGEINYDLGGVKLTS
-395 ITAYRDYKSRD
+395 ITAYRDYKSQD

-424 YRQFKTFTQELRLQG
+424 FRQFRTFTQELRAQG
-439 SAFSDALDWLVGG
+439 SAFGEALDWLVGG
-452 YYANERLT
+452 YYAHEKLT
-460 LQDNIRFGAD
+460 LEDNIRFGAD

-476 CRLMAGAGVNSN
+476 CRLMAGSSLNSN

-495 ACGSGLATGALITGT
+495 ACGSGLATQALITGT
-510 QANLNAGLI
+510 QANLNAGLA
-519 AALTGRGVPLPIA
+519 AALIARGVPAPVA
-532 TAQAGV
+532 AAQAGA

-551 AIPSGA
+551 AIPSGT
-557 GDVASIYRQESENWA
+557 GDEGSRYYQTSENWA
-572 LFTHNIIHLTNRLDV
+572 LFTHNIVHLTKRLDL
-587 TLGLRYTR
+587 TLGLRYTH
-595 ERKRFS
+595 ESKRFS

-606 NNATCAALQPGL
+606 NNATCAALQSSALPGIG
-618 APLATSAALGSAATL
+618 TNAALGSAAAL

-647 TTLNALD
+647 TSLNALN
-654 LNDRISDGEFSG
+654 LNDKMSDGEFSG
-666 TAVVS
+666 TAVLS
-671 WKPIDDLL
+671 WKPIDELL

-692 FNLDRFQLGSTGL
+692 YNLDRFQLGSTGL
-705 NVVPAVFAPR
+705 NAIPAVFAPR
-715 TNADVTSLRFAAEK
+715 SNADVASLRFAAEK
-729 VDAFEVGLKINQR
+729 VDAFEVGLKFSQP

-770 QNINGCDGALT
+770 QNINGCDSALS
-781 AARTCASDDVAPGL
+781 AARTCDSGDVGPGL
-795 ISQGVELEA
+795 ISQGVELE
-804 SVSPARNLRVSGGF
+804 VSATPVRNFRVSGGF
-818 TWSRAK
+818 TWARAK
-824 FANRLVGSSD
+824 FANRLVGSGD
-834 GRVPLDPALFLLP
+834 GSVPLDPALFLLP
-847 GAINSNAPQSVTTAS
+847 GSINSNAPQAVTTAS
-862 IAWTP
+862 VAWTP
-867 EIGSSGLSA
+867 PIGSGGLSA
-876 LFYIDGRM
+876 LFYVDGRM
-884 NSGFNTGSDLFPEKY
+884 TSGYNTGSDLFPEKY
-899 QDGFSVFNARVGIR
+899 QDGFAVVNARIGLR

-919 AIEFWGQNIFNT
+919 AIEFWGQNIFNQ

-936 AFSSPLQSSSPATS
+936 SFSSPLQSSSPATS

-967 AYLAEPRTYGITLRG
+967 SYLAEPRTYGITLRG

>member
-1 MIMRPLHREKTAQ
+1 
-14 KLGSI
+14 
-19 AIPLLWQ
+19 
-26 HNHAHADAAKCRAR
+26 
-40 QERMKSIMTD
+40 MTD
-50 KSLWLTTVGAL
+50 KSLWLTTAGVIAL
-61 ALGIGAPAM
+61 SMGAPVAF
-70 AQDDSAPQASA
+70 AQDSAAPQAATDTDGS
-81 DASAAEESGADIIVT
+81 EIIVT

-116 AAMQNSGA
+116 VAMQNSGA

-218 APEREF
+218 APEQTF
-224 HAKGEI
+224 SAKGEI

-241 GRVTGPVGDNI
+241 GRVTGPVAQGV
-252 ALALDGVWSKR
+252 ALSLDGVWSKR
-263 DGFYD
+263 DGFYT
-268 LVDGTGNKIGDT
+268 LVDTAGNKIGDT
-280 NDRDRYFLR
+280 NDRDRYFVR
-289 GQALIEPNDALSIR
+289 GQALIEPNDDLSIR

-312 ESCCGAAYIEARE
+312 ESCCGAAYTEARE
-325 RRPVG
+325 RTPAAG
-330 RGPSYSDAP
+330 GGYNTAN

-349 QGSVIPADPYD
+349 QGSVIAADPYD
-360 RNLSI
+360 RNLTT

-371 VSKLRDWGV
+371 VSKLKDWGV
-380 SGEINYDFGNAKLTS
+380 SGEINYDLGGVKLTS
-395 ITAYRDYKSRD
+395 ITAYRDYKSSD

-424 YRQFKTFTQELRLQG
+424 YRQFKTFTQELRAQG
-439 SAFSDALDWLVGG
+439 SAFRDALDWLVGG

-476 CRLMAGAGVNSN
+476 CRLMAGAGANSN
-488 FTAQQLA
+488 FSAAQLS
-495 ACGSGLATGALITGT
+495 ACGSGLATSALISGT
-510 QANLNAGLI
+510 QANLNAGLAPAIRASLI
-519 AALTGRGVPLPIA
+519 AQGVPAAQA
-532 TAQAGV
+532 TAIANGQAGA
-538 ISTGLGNGLRALA
+538 ISTGLGNGLRALS
-551 AIPSGA
+551 AIPSGT
-557 GDVASIYRQESENWA
+557 GDIASIYRQKSENWA
-572 LFTHNIIHLTNRLDV
+572 LFTHNIIHVTKTLDL
-587 TLGLRYTR
+587 TLGLRYTH
-595 ERKRFS
+595 ESKRFS
-601 ADLNN
+601 ADFNN
-606 NNATCAALQPGL
+606 NNATCAALQPAL
-618 APLATSAALGSAATL
+618 APIATNAALGSAAAL
-633 AGGILTLGCLGNGS
+633 AGGILTLGCLGNAS
-647 TTLNALD
+647 TGLNALD
-654 LNDRISDGEFSG
+654 LNDKISDGEFSG
-666 TAVVS
+666 TAVLS
-671 WKPIDDLL
+671 WKPTDPLMV
-679 LYGSYSKGYKAGG
+679 YGSYSKGYKAGG

-705 NVVPAVFAPR
+705 NAVPAVFAPR

-729 VDAFEVGLKINQR
+729 VDSFEVGLKYSQP
-742 KWSANIA
+742 KWSANVA

-781 AARTCASDDVAPGL
+781 ATRTCAADDVGPGL
-795 ISQGVELEA
+795 TSQGVELELTA
-804 SVSPARNLRVSGGF
+804 TPARNFRVTGGF
-818 TWSRAK
+818 TYAEAR
-824 FANRLVGSSD
+824 FANRLVGS
-834 GRVPLDPALFLLP
+834 GNGAVPLDPALFLLP
-847 GAINSNAPQSVTTAS
+847 GSINSNAPKMVTTAS
-862 IAWTP
+862 MAWTP
-867 EIGSSGLSA
+867 DIGTGGLSA
-876 LFYIDGRM
+876 LFYVDGRM
-884 NSGFNTGSDLFPEKY
+884 TSDYNTGSDLFPEKR
-899 QDGFSVFNARVGIR
+899 QDGYAIFNARVGLR
-913 GKDQRW
+913 GPDQRW
-919 AIEFWGQNIFNT
+919 AIEFWGQNIFNQ

-936 AFSSPLQSSSPATS
+936 SFSSPLQSSSPATS

-967 AYLAEPRTYGITLRG
+967 SYLAEPRTYGITLRG